1 MHPFSSTCWG
11 SPKGCTTPPKLKP
24 GLRIW
29 PSTPVRAHE
38 INMNDCQNKIVL
50 YNSHKHY
57 RNLNA
62 IFTMMGLWNGLGLG
76 KSFLGKIE
84 EPDEKPARLWR
95 MGDAYERTMPHHQG
109 IKQLWE
115 TKWKFPA
122 SHIHQMKAT
131 ANKVSAQKVSTHST
145 TAKWQTSSPYFSN

>member
-1 MHPFSSTCWG
+1 MG
-11 SPKGCTTPPKLKP
+11 
-24 GLRIW
+24 
-29 PSTPVRAHE
+29 
-38 INMNDCQNKIVL
+38 
-50 YNSHKHY
+50 NSHKHY

-115 TKWKFPA
+115 TKWKFPCSKSVYPFHDGKMEDFEPVFLELIQVSSKISITRPSDIPETHQRRHQPRIHTSILPHRRI
-122 SHIHQMKAT
+122 SH
-131 ANKVSAQKVSTHST
+131 
-145 TAKWQTSSPYFSN
+145 QTRRIVRLIRKILLGVRGCGVVF